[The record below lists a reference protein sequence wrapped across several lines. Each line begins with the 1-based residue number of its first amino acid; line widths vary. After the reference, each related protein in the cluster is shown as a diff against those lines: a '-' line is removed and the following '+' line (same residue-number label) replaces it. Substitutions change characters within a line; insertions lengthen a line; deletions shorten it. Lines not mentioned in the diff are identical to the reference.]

1 MNLSLTPTPL
11 AGLRSLVAST
21 ALTAL
26 AAPLMIPLSARAAAQ
41 QSDVV
46 PPGGFVTSCA
56 AEVSGTNYLAYG
68 ADLASNWS
76 HPAYNGKHDCNSQMF
91 SGAAG
96 TGQTV
101 ASHSAPNISSSSAGS
116 ASMGL
121 LQLEATNASPA
132 NTYGA
137 QGAANGGWSDSTTV
151 TVDGLSGNAVWLI
164 NVGVTGSAGVVGGS
178 AAFAAT
184 AYKNEIELRN
194 SVSGF
199 DKGGSDSFTTD
210 RQKVRWRVTAANN
223 TEVAGRTVDDVV
235 TFAVPVTLGT
245 SFVWGVYGS
254 AYAGQRA
261 TTTGDGRI
269 VTAELNPF
277 TMRFLGTA
285 GVLANGVLYDNAQ
298 LASLS
303 GIDWTVATPV
313 PEPSTWA
320 LMLAGLATV
329 GGLARRRLT

>member
-1 MNLSLTPTPL
+1 MNLSLTPAAL
-11 AGLRSLVAST
+11 AGLRCLA
-21 ALTAL
+21 ALTA
-26 AAPLMIPLSARAAAQ
+26 PLTIQLGAHAAAQ
-41 QSDVV
+41 QSDVT

-56 AEVSGTNYLAYG
+56 AEISGSNYQAYG
-68 ADLASNWS
+68 GDLASNWS
-76 HPAYNGKHDCNSQMF
+76 LPAYTGKYACNSQMF
-91 SGAAG
+91 SGATG
-96 TGQTV
+96 TGQAV
-101 ASHSAPNISSSSAGS
+101 ASHSAPKISSSSAGS
-116 ASMGL
+116 AGMGL

-164 NVGVTGSAGVVGGS
+164 NVGVSGSASVVGGS

-184 AYKNEIELRN
+184 AYKNETELYN
-194 SVSGF
+194 WVAGF
-199 DKGGSDSFTTD
+199 DRGGSDSFTTD
-210 RQKVRWRVTAANN
+210 RQKVRWQVTAANN

-285 GVLANGVLYDNAQ
+285 GVLANGMLYDNVQ
-298 LASLS
+298 LASAS
-303 GIDWTVATPV
+303 GIDWLVAAPV